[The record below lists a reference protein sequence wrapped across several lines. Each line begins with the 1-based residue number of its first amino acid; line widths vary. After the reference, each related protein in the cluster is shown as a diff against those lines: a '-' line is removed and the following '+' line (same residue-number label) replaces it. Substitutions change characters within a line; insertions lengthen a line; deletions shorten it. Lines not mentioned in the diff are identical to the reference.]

1 MCFRLDDWYEIDPED
16 KARIAELNRCE
27 LPFPDWAQALM
38 TKYRSRTNDLSN
50 RSSQPA
56 GAAVMT
62 NSQHVYEVRPRK
74 DKRGV
79 DLISDA
85 LPFGRLWYAGPN
97 AVANVI
103 GYATRDPAS
112 SLSQSVLSRTNPAS
126 YRAQSAL

>member
-1 MCFRLDDWYEIDPED
+1 VSTVAL
-16 KARIAELNRCE
+16 KHCE
-27 LPFPDWAQALM
+27 
-38 TKYRSRTNDLSN
+38 KY
-50 RSSQPA
+50 P
-56 GAAVMT
+56 M
-62 NSQHVYEVRPRK
+62 HIY
-74 DKRGV
+74 RGV
-79 DLISDA
+79 NLISDA

>member
-1 MCFRLDDWYEIDPED
+1 MAVPGESGPESSVKLKSRAPPD
-16 KARIAELNRCE
+16 FEEMAE
-27 LPFPDWAQALM
+27 P
-38 TKYRSRTNDLSN
+38 
-50 RSSQPA
+50 
-56 GAAVMT
+56 
-62 NSQHVYEVRPRK
+62 
-74 DKRGV
+74 RGV

-85 LPFGRLWYAGPN
+85 LRFGSLWYAGPN